1 MSAAVGGTCWI
12 LFSLLRHNSFKP
24 FLARLLSE
32 EVTFKPPEVPGF
44 GRGVSFVWNW
54 AAHIVCISERALYD
68 SAGLD
73 ALYYDR
79 ANRLSLLIAFFVAIL
94 NVGVVLP
101 VNFLLGTVIDSAE
114 ALQVGGM
121 SLLDRLSMTNIP
133 AASSLL
139 WIHTVVV
146 LLTVLFVSFLL
157 WVHFEN
163 FRADRQ
169 AFLGHLVVDSDHL
182 FRTSSSESSSLADE
196 EDPETSAND
205 AEHKTRRRLTSRT
218 LSGAS
223 SSAVTPTL
231 RRAASL
237 LRRRFSVHV
246 REHETGISAAAS
258 GVVSPDVSEVHSPIS
273 VFHRQHVSIADVT
286 GPNAAGTSLA
296 VKAQQYA
303 VLVTN
308 VDPTSPAIRNPEG
321 LLLANQAAELEVSRA
336 FASLFPD
343 FVAAV
348 PAQWHARVDKR
359 LRDLDRK
366 QLAHM
371 RVLDRIQT
379 CAANDEAAKSVDR
392 LEALEI

>member
-1 MSAAVGGTCWI
+1 
-12 LFSLLRHNSFKP
+12 
-24 FLARLLSE
+24 
-32 EVTFKPPEVPGF
+32 
-44 GRGVSFVWNW
+44 
-54 AAHIVCISERALYD
+54 
-68 SAGLD
+68 
-73 ALYYDR
+73 
-79 ANRLSLLIAFFVAIL
+79 
-94 NVGVVLP
+94 
-101 VNFLLGTVIDSAE
+101 
-114 ALQVGGM
+114 
-121 SLLDRLSMTNIP
+121 
-133 AASSLL
+133 
-139 WIHTVVV
+139 
-146 LLTVLFVSFLL
+146 L

-169 AFLGHLVVDSDHL
+169 AFLGHLVVDSDRL

-196 EDPETSAND
+196 EDPETSVND
-205 AEHKTRRRLTSRT
+205 AEHEKRLANRT

-223 SSAVTPTL
+223 SYSVTPTL

-258 GVVSPDVSEVHSPIS
+258 GVVSPDVSEVHSPLS

-286 GPNAAGTSLA
+286 GPNATSLA

-308 VDPTSPAIRNPEG
+308 VDPTSPSIRNPEG
-321 LLLANQAAELEVSRA
+321 SLPANRAAELEVSRA

-359 LRDLDRK
+359 LCELDRK
-366 QLAHM
+366 QLALM
-371 RVLDRIQT
+371 RVHERIQT
-379 CAANDEAAKSVDR
+379 CAANDKAAKL
-392 LEALEI
+392 LERRDALERETKRLAAEIARADRPSKRVFLFRALQVANLRRDRGADPDPGARRRLGLDRTRRTRAGRRGVLEPLEDAERKVGALVRR

>member
-32 EVTFKPPEVPGF
+32 EVTFKPPEVTGF

-54 AAHIVCISERALYD
+54 AVHVVCVSERALYD

-101 VNFLLGTVIDSAE
+101 INFLLGTVIDSGE

-169 AFLGHLVVDSDHL
+169 AFLGHLSL
-182 FRTSSSESSSLADE
+182 TLTTSFERRALSPPLLRT
-196 EDPETSAND
+196 
-205 AEHKTRRRLTSRT
+205 KRTRRRARTMRNTKNEDSRAARSAVHHPPRSPRR
-218 LSGAS
+218 SGARRLCFEDAFRCT
-223 SSAVTPTL
+223 SASTRLAFQRP
-231 RRAASL
+231 RAAS
-237 LRRRFSVHV
+237 S
-246 REHETGISAAAS
+246 
-258 GVVSPDVSEVHSPIS
+258 
-273 VFHRQHVSIADVT
+273 HR
-286 GPNAAGTSLA
+286 TSLRF
-296 VKAQQYA
+296 
-303 VLVTN
+303 TPPFPCSIDN
-308 VDPTSPAIRNPEG
+308 TCPSRMSRDRTPPAHR
-321 LLLANQAAELEVSRA
+321 SR
-336 FASLFPD
+336 
-343 FVAAV
+343 
-348 PAQWHARVDKR
+348 
-359 LRDLDRK
+359 
-366 QLAHM
+366 
-371 RVLDRIQT
+371 
-379 CAANDEAAKSVDR
+379 
-392 LEALEI
+392 